1 MSKENKT
8 DVAAEFDP
16 AWLTP
21 EAWEVDDDATFA
33 ETKKKCGADC
43 KCDDC
48 KKETGDA
55 SAAS

>member
-1 MSKENKT
+1 MEN
-8 DVAAEFDP
+8 VLPEFDP

-21 EAWEVDDDATFA
+21 EAWEVDDDAGLA
-33 ETKKKCGADC
+33 QIKKKKNCGADC